1 MKTKMR
7 KYVPGIAWLCTLA
20 YFTSYLLRM
29 NFNVMMVK
37 IGTDL
42 GVANTALAVVVT
54 GLTIFYGGGQ
64 IVSGILGDR
73 ISPTTMVSV
82 GLSVAT
88 LCNVA
93 LYFCHSIPTMTVVWC
108 INGFAH
114 SMLWSPIVKLFSVYL
129 TDSEYGYAM
138 MRLMWG
144 SSGAIVFLR
153 LFCPALLGIGLNWR
167 VIMLILAGIGLAVAA
182 TFTFCAPRIFVTPIN
197 AEAIT
202 TTEDKKQKK
211 GVPLPRMVWLPTV
224 LILLAIVMHGMLKD
238 GVDNWIPTYLY
249 ETFGIPE
256 ENAIFSTVILAVFGM
271 VSFTVFDF
279 LHRKFFKNEVFCS
292 VIIFGASMIAA
303 TVLYVVGKFV
313 SSMVLS
319 LAMMAI
325 ITACMK
331 GANLMLVA
339 IVPKRYVKSG
349 KIATFTGVLDAA
361 AYAGSALATY
371 GFAALAEAFDWSVTI
386 LAWALIALAGV
397 LLCLIATPLWH
408 RFRRDYA
415 DNPEV

>member
-1 MKTKMR
+1 MRTKMR
-7 KYVPGIAWLCTLA
+7 KYVPSIAWLCTLA

-29 NFNVMMVK
+29 NFNVMLVK

-64 IVSGILGDR
+64 VVSGVLGDR
-73 ISPTTMVSV
+73 ISPRTMITV

-93 LYFCHSIPTMTVVWC
+93 IYFCHSIPTMTVVWC

-114 SMLWSPIVKLFSVYL
+114 SMLWSPVVKLFSIYL

-144 SSGAIVFLR
+144 SSFAIVFLR
-153 LFCPALLGIGLNWR
+153 LFCPALLGLNISWR
-167 VIMLILAGIGLAVAA
+167 VIMLILAGIGLAVTL
-182 TFTFCAPRIFVTPIN
+182 TFALYSRKIFVEPVAFTG
-197 AEAIT
+197 AQTGTA
-202 TTEDKKQKK
+202 QKEK
-211 GVPLPRMVWLPTV
+211 TVPLPRMVWLPTA
-224 LILLAIVMHGMLKD
+224 LILVAIVAHGKLKD
-238 GVDNWIPTYLY
+238 GVDNWLPTYLY

-256 ENAIFSTVILAVFGM
+256 ENAIFSTVILAVLGM
-271 VSFTVFDF
+271 LSCSLFDF
-279 LHRKFFKNEVFCS
+279 IHRRFFRNEVFCS
-292 VIIFGASMIAA
+292 AVIFGVTAA
-303 TVLYVVGKFV
+303 AAAILFVVNSFV

-319 LAMMAI
+319 LALMTI

-331 GANLMLVA
+331 GVNLILVA
-339 IVPKRYVKSG
+339 TAPKRYVKSG
-349 KIATFTGVLDAA
+349 KISTFTGVLDAA

-371 GFAALAEAFDWSVTI
+371 GFAAFAEGFGWNMT
-386 LAWALIALAGV
+386 V
-397 LLCLIATPLWH
+397 LLWAIIGVAGLVLCLVATPLWA
-408 RFRRDYA
+408 RFRREYS